1 MGYAWH
7 SCRCIFLGRGITM
20 EKTNEELIEELQ
32 YEINELQDKVERL
45 EDAMDSVI
53 GILRQRGI
61 Y

>member
-1 MGYAWH
+1 
-7 SCRCIFLGRGITM
+7 M